1 MVKDKWPW
9 AAVQAYRRH
18 KDCIRHLISE
28 RDYWFRMYTRQTQQL
43 KWMRVRW
50 AVFGILWG
58 AAAMRWWPV

>member
-1 MVKDKWPW
+1 MAKERWPW

-18 KDCIRHLISE
+18 KVWINQLTDE
-28 RDYWFRMYTRQTQQL
+28 RDYWYKMLKERDAQL
-43 KWMRVRW
+43 KWVRVRW